1 MLNYKTVINYKI
13 KSNYTI
19 TPEVYFQYPFHN
31 IVLSSNR
38 DSEDFLRVE
47 DAFHDLVKEE
57 YNYHILFDIGKNEIS
72 YKSFQIILIK

>member
-19 TPEVYFQYPFHN
+19 TPEVYFQYHFHN

-38 DSEDFLRVE
+38 DSVDF
-47 DAFHDLVKEE
+47 FT
-57 YNYHILFDIGKNEIS
+57 S
-72 YKSFQIILIK
+72 